1 MFRYLLVT
9 DWKDLSRMLAY
20 SQSLILEDA
29 SYLQMLVECSYQN
42 CCYLLKHPDINFN
55 TTLLNDLSQML
66 RSLLLMANE
75 CHLEMNFGF
84 QSYYCWA
91 AEACCLEERY
101 YYKAVHSL
109 CYLHAQNSCS
119 IRHYLIKQG
128 TYLEIL

>member
-84 QSYYCWA
+84 QSYYC
-91 AEACCLEERY
+91 
-101 YYKAVHSL
+101 
-109 CYLHAQNSCS
+109 
-119 IRHYLIKQG
+119 
-128 TYLEIL
+128 